1 MTELAASLAQA
12 LAHTKFQTE
21 GGKVHSADGLH
32 QAIPLARWGTP
43 ETREVLSANP
53 EVVDDWVGSVAD
65 HLRDRLSGYID
76 VSTDRIGHSF
86 PVVGDELVNI
96 RATPDRA
103 LEIHS
108 SSSVSGLAKGLIR
121 AAAVLGADRAAE
133 LVSVWAGG
141 EPRHYTICVV
151 LAGVYIDESIELDEG
166 LRMYRLP
173 VSSDSLP
180 MSMPDLRW
188 ELVADI
194 LGHAVLEVD
203 ASTHSALFVP
213 RQSADAHPP
222 LQTCTALGEV
232 SLDTFFLALS
242 LVCNRRVGSAWS
254 WNDFGD
260 ASAFT
265 TGRRIGLAGQG
276 LGIEQLSKDVTHSL
290 YTGVTKL
297 SSFDPPTPNLCRK
310 GLQRAWAL
318 SSELQ
323 RRLDSDERFQ
333 IAVTRRTE
341 AATPGVLNPDRLI
354 DLRIALE
361 SLYLDSIQ
369 GELGFRLSI
378 TGARHLGTRLD
389 DRRAIRKTLADF
401 YGLAS
406 RVIHGSTPTKKA
418 DVSLVDKATKLC
430 RNGILKIVEQRD
442 QPSWTD
448 FLLS

>member
-1 MTELAASLAQA
+1 M
-12 LAHTKFQTE
+12 
-21 GGKVHSADGLH
+21 
-32 QAIPLARWGTP
+32 
-43 ETREVLSANP
+43 
-53 EVVDDWVGSVAD
+53 
-65 HLRDRLSGYID
+65 
-76 VSTDRIGHSF
+76 
-86 PVVGDELVNI
+86 
-96 RATPDRA
+96 
-103 LEIHS
+103 
-108 SSSVSGLAKGLIR
+108 
-121 AAAVLGADRAAE
+121 
-133 LVSVWAGG
+133 
-141 EPRHYTICVV
+141 
-151 LAGVYIDESIELDEG
+151 
-166 LRMYRLP
+166 
-173 VSSDSLP
+173 
-180 MSMPDLRW
+180 
-188 ELVADI
+188 
-194 LGHAVLEVD
+194 
-203 ASTHSALFVP
+203 
-213 RQSADAHPP
+213 
-222 LQTCTALGEV
+222 
-232 SLDTFFLALS
+232 
-242 LVCNRRVGSAWS
+242 
-254 WNDFGD
+254 
-260 ASAFT
+260 
-265 TGRRIGLAGQG
+265 AGQG
-276 LGIEQLSKDVTHSL
+276 LRIEQLSKDVTHSL

-333 IAVTRRTE
+333 IAVTRWTE